1 MPCRGFL
8 IWNIRGILMHRMILT
23 QRELERIVN
32 SELADPF
39 IFLGMHK
46 VDDKRIVVRVFNPEA
61 IDVSKESNLLF
72 VNVLKVLYSVN
83 VKYLASKFIFIPEPV
98 KFNIPF
104 VNDKSNCTLPF
115 TSGVNSF
122 IFLRS

>member
-1 MPCRGFL
+1 
-8 IWNIRGILMHRMILT
+8 MHKMILT

-61 IDVSKESNLLF
+61 ANVDVILEGKHFIMNKIAKEGVFELVIESKT
-72 VNVLKVLYSVN
+72 LKPYKL
-83 VKYLASKFIFIPEPV
+83 
-98 KFNIPF
+98 
-104 VNDKSNCTLPF
+104 
-115 TSGVNSF
+115 
-122 IFLRS
+122 